1 MTFIK
6 KIGNGDYYIHRA
18 KGSAM
23 GRKTDITK
31 MSNTFL
37 IKAKGSSSGNS
48 YCGGV
53 TLGSLILPQEFVGK
67 RLRFKVE
74 VEDDDWTNYF
84 NKWRS

>member
-37 IKAKGSSSGNS
+37 IKAKGNATT
-48 YCGGV
+48 YCGGL
-53 TLGSLILPQEFVGK
+53 TLGNLILPQEFIGK

-74 VEDDDWTNYF
+74 VEDDWTNYF

>member
-6 KIGNGDYYIHRA
+6 QIPNGDWYIHKAR
-18 KGSAM
+18 GSAA
-23 GRKTDITK
+23 GRKLNITK

-37 IKAKGSSSGNS
+37 IKAKGNATG
-48 YCGGV
+48 YCGGL

-74 VEDDDWTNYF
+74 VEDDD
-84 NKWRS
+84 